1 MDEFLVPNK
10 SFLRLLEEY
19 KKYGSLVIGFDFD
32 STVFDYHK
40 KGTTYTMI
48 INLLR
53 ELQHI
58 GCKLVCWTAQ
68 KDLPFVEKYLTDNKI
83 PFDGINVNG
92 IELGWESRK
101 PMYSALLDDRAG
113 LIQVYQ
119 ELKLLVEIIN
129 KQQAEITQPYT
140 T

>member
-1 MDEFLVPNK
+1 MPNK

>member
-19 KKYGSLVIGFDFD
+19 KKYGSLAIGVDFD
-32 STVFDYHK
+32 STLYDYHK
-40 KGTTYTMI
+40 KGTTYTMVI
-48 INLLR
+48 DLLK

-58 GCKLVCWTAQ
+58 GCRIICWTAQ
-68 KDLPFVEKYLTDNKI
+68 KDLTFVDKYLTDNKI
-83 PFDGINVNG
+83 PFDGINING

-113 LIQVYQ
+113 LIQVYT

-129 KQQAEITQPYT
+129 KKQAETFQPYT

>member
-19 KKYGSLVIGFDFD
+19 KKYGSLAIGVDFD
-32 STVFDYHK
+32 STLFDYHK
-40 KGTTYTMI
+40 NGSTYIMVRK
-48 INLLR
+48 LVS
-53 ELQHI
+53 ELHYL
-58 GCKLVCWTAQ
+58 GCKIIIWTAQ
-68 KDLPFVEKYLTDNKI
+68 KDLPFVEKYLIDNKI
-83 PFDGINVNG
+83 PFDGINING

-113 LIQVYQ
+113 LIQVYT

-129 KQQAEITQPYT
+129 KKQAETFQPYT